1 MATFGAVSLPLQST
15 AMKNAREFWTPGPLP
30 RFCAV
35 TVFVPVTRSKAIGMP
50 PMLLAGG
57 GGQSSEVGKLCAA
70 LLDGHP
76 LEQGRINE
84 AAGPLCSPDPR
95 PDGATEKRRGGHL
108 GPRVLVE
115 RRQLTLPAK
124 ARESRLEPLDEDPAE
139 LGGVVRRGR
148 AGKRLP
154 DQQANLAAH
163 RIECEVVEAHDEE
176 VVTGAGAAADPED
189 E

>member
-1 MATFGAVSLPLQST
+1 MPLPPVSKPNPGRAPDRARLVVDLDQPPHRVGMRSCWVALRGECQGVRERNRV
-15 AMKNAREFWTPGPLP
+15 NARSRLRVAHGDD
-30 RFCAV
+30 R
-35 TVFVPVTRSKAIGMP
+35 
-50 PMLLAGG
+50 
-57 GGQSSEVGKLCAA
+57 
-70 LLDGHP
+70 

-84 AAGPLCSPDPR
+84 AAGALCSPDPR
-95 PDGATEKRRGGHL
+95 PDGAAEKRRGGHL
-108 GPRVLVE
+108 GPRILVE

-124 ARESRLEPLDEDPAE
+124 AREGRLEPLDEDPAE
-139 LGGVVRRGR
+139 LGGVVRGRR